1 MIHGTRTRSAMSA
14 LSAALLAGAML
25 AASAGVGIA
34 ANTRNVYFG
43 APPDVCPTTVYPS
56 GCGGGI
62 DANGNATYGTEVYSP
77 EQVST
82 TTTTTSGKLVGYRLQ
97 IQNQSGSTLTHVV
110 VLGGALAGLTTNQIF
125 PPPVGT
131 SLPSFTAS
139 DGSVQGFS
147 YYAVYVNDGPVPD
160 CRISTS
166 TSPTARTNDSLRC
179 DFGNVSANQDPTTLT
194 IVMQAPSTL
203 PSDPWT
209 VQPWNELQLNEGSS
223 SSGANVDSFYAVGAP
238 GGLKATATTTDYA
251 ETFVLPAGGLLT
263 TNDEFVATASDPTAT
278 RATLRTTPDGNDSRI
293 DETGAPSDTLEDCA
307 TLDGKSLTCF
317 GQTSVVSVVQP
328 VNLTVTGIPP
338 AQDFAVVDPNDPT
351 KWAVPP
357 LQLDFRWDKTEIPGG
372 VNWKNIQIVH
382 DGVVVTDAC
391 LLDSSGVPT
400 TASPMPCRLPT
411 TRYSDKDLG
420 ITVFTPTNG
429 NWRPS

>member
-1 MIHGTRTRSAMSA
+1 MIHATRMRSAMSA

-25 AASAGVGIA
+25 AASAGAGMA
-34 ANTRNVYFG
+34 ANTRSVYFG
-43 APPDVCPTTVYPS
+43 SPDDVCPVS
-56 GCGGGI
+56 GTCGGGI
-62 DANGNATYGTEVYSP
+62 DPSTGQAVYGVEVFSP
-77 EQVST
+77 TTVST
-82 TTTTTSGKLVGYRLQ
+82 TTATGKLVGYRLE
-97 IQNQSGSTLTHVV
+97 IANSSGSTLTHVV
-110 VLGGALAGLTTNQIF
+110 VLGGALAGLTTNQVS
-125 PPPVGT
+125 PPPSVGP

-139 DGSVQGFS
+139 DGTIQGFT
-147 YYAVYVNDGPVPD
+147 YDQVYIDSGPVPS
-160 CRISTS
+160 CTIST
-166 TSPTARTNDSLRC
+166 TARTNDSLRC
-179 DFGNVSANQDPTTLT
+179 DFGNIAATAAPTVLT
-194 IVMQAPSTL
+194 IVMRAPSAL

-209 VQPWNELQLNEGSS
+209 VQPWNELHLNEGSS
-223 SSGANVDSFYAVGAP
+223 STGSNVDTFYALGAQ
-238 GGLKATATTTDYA
+238 GGLSATATTTDYA
-251 ETFVLPAGGLLT
+251 ETFVLPVGGLLT
-263 TNDEFVATASDPTAT
+263 TNDGFVATASDPTAT

-293 DETGAPSDTLEDCA
+293 DETGAPSDTLKGCA
-307 TLDGKSLTCF
+307 TLAGKSLTCF